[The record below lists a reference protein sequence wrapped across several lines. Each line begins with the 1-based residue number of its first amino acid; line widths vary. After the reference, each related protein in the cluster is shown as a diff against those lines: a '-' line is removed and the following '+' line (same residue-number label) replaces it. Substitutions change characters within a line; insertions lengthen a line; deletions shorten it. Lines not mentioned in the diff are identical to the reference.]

1 MPRAQLTP
9 EQRQFLTDLLNGRD
23 GPKTIGAIESTP
35 AEATPNAKAPGS
47 SRPSKAARSAHP
59 GSLLDRLIHWLFK

>member
-9 EQRQFLTDLLNGRD
+9 GQRQFLTDLLNGRD
-23 GPKTIGAIESTP
+23 GSKTIGAIESTP
-35 AEATPNAKAPGS
+35 VDATPNAETSVS
-47 SRPSKAARSAHP
+47 SSPSKAARSAHP